1 MLTINGVLAIVIV
14 VAIYCLVVTLWERLS
29 D

>member
-1 MLTINGVLAIVIV
+1 MLIIKGVLAIVIV